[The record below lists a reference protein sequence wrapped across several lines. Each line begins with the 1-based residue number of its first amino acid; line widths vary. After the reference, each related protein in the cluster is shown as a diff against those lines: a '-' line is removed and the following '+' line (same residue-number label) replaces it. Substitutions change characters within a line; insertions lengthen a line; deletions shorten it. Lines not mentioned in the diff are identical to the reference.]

1 MVYSKRRRLVL
12 NIQILPL
19 LKGAKEATGLTVII
33 DVFRAFSLEVYLHE
47 KAVKTIFPVQKIE
60 EAFTLKK
67 IYPEA
72 ILIGERNGIQI
83 NGFDYGNSPSEIID
97 QDLRDKIIIHTTSA
111 GVQGIMNA
119 TKADEMVT
127 GALVNAKATIS
138 YIQRKKC
145 DIVSIVPMGWNGKR
159 MSEED
164 NLCAQ
169 YMMSLLKGEKF
180 PNLEAKIES
189 LKQSEGKKF
198 FDPTQP
204 QFPKEDFELCTQVDC
219 FQGVNRVVW
228 ENHQCQMVWEKVHEV

>member
-1 MVYSKRRRLVL
+1 M

-19 LKGAKEATGLTVII
+19 LKGAKEATRLTVII

-47 KAVKTIFPVQKIE
+47 KAVKAIFPVQKIE
-60 EAFTLKK
+60 EAFALKK

-119 TKADEMVT
+119 TKADEIVT

>member
-1 MVYSKRRRLVL
+1 M
-12 NIQILPL
+12 
-19 LKGAKEATGLTVII
+19 
-33 DVFRAFSLEVYLHE
+33 
-47 KAVKTIFPVQKIE
+47 KAIFPVQKIE
-60 EAFTLKK
+60 EAFALKK

>member
-1 MVYSKRRRLVL
+1 M

-19 LKGAKEATGLTVII
+19 LKGVKEATGLTVII

-47 KAVKTIFPVQKIE
+47 KGVKAIFPVQKIK
-60 EAFTLKK
+60 EAFALKK

>member
-1 MVYSKRRRLVL
+1 M

-19 LKGAKEATGLTVII
+19 LKGSKEATGLTVII

-47 KAVKTIFPVQKIE
+47 KGVKAIFPVQKIE
-60 EAFTLKK
+60 EAFALKK

>member
-1 MVYSKRRRLVL
+1 M

-19 LKGAKEATGLTVII
+19 LKGVKEATGLTVII

-47 KAVKTIFPVQKIE
+47 KAVKAIFPVQKIE
-60 EAFTLKK
+60 EAFALKK

-119 TKADEMVT
+119 TKADEIVT

-228 ENHQCQMVWEKVHEV
+228 KNHQCQMVWEKVHEV

>member
-1 MVYSKRRRLVL
+1 M

-19 LKGAKEATGLTVII
+19 LKGVKEATGLTVII

-47 KAVKTIFPVQKIE
+47 KAVKAIFPVQKIE
-60 EAFTLKK
+60 EAFALKK

>member
-1 MVYSKRRRLVL
+1 M
-12 NIQILPL
+12 
-19 LKGAKEATGLTVII
+19 
-33 DVFRAFSLEVYLHE
+33 
-47 KAVKTIFPVQKIE
+47 
-60 EAFTLKK
+60 
-67 IYPEA
+67 
-72 ILIGERNGIQI
+72 IGERNGIQI